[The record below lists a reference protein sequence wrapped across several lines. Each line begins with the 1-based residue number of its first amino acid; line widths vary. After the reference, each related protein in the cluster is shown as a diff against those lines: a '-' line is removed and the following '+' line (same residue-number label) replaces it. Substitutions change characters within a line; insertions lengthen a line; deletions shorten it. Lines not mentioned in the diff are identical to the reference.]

1 MKVRLT
7 EVARRVGVSVSTV
20 SRVLNDKPGVNPHT
34 RRQVLVALDVLGYD
48 RPSQLRPRA
57 AGLVGLVVP
66 ELENPY
72 FPRFAQFVES
82 ELARY
87 GYTPVLCSQTL
98 GGVSEDD
105 YVRQLLDHA
114 VSGIIFVSGVHAVAD
129 SEPERYRRLTDLG
142 LPIVCVNGYLPGVPA
157 PFLSTDEA
165 ATVEAGLH
173 HVRQLGHERIGLA
186 LGHARYTPVRR
197 KAAAFR
203 RLTGDDAPIVAP
215 DGVSGRL
222 VQCTAY
228 TVEGG
233 GAAAQRLIE
242 AGVTGILCGSDVMAL
257 GVLRAARQAGLRVP
271 ADLSVVGSDDSVL
284 MQFTD
289 PPLTT
294 VRQPA
299 LRLAAAA
306 CRALVDQIS
315 GLAPDLGEV
324 LFQPEL
330 VVRGSTAP
338 PPEDRVGSPHV
349 RSAPPRLV
357 PHRDDLPDQPAS
369 ADPGRDLPIG

>member
-7 EVARRVGVSVSTV
+7 EIARRAGVSVSTV

-34 RRQVLVALDVLGYD
+34 RRQVLTAIDVLGYD
-48 RPSQLRPRA
+48 RPSRLRPRA

-66 ELENPY
+66 ELENPF
-72 FPRFAQFVES
+72 FPRFAQLVES
-82 ELARY
+82 ELARF

-98 GGVSEDD
+98 GGVTEDD
-105 YVRQLLDHA
+105 YVQQLLQHA
-114 VSGIIFVSGVHAVAD
+114 VSGIMFVSGVHAVAD
-129 SEPERYRRLTDLG
+129 SDPARYQRLVDLG
-142 LPIVCVNGYLPGVPA
+142 LPIVCVNGYLPGVGA

-165 ATVEAGLH
+165 ATVELGLNH
-173 HVRQLGHERIGLA
+173 LRQMGHERVGLA
-186 LGHARYTPVRR
+186 LGHARYTPARR

-203 RLTGDDAPIVAP
+203 ALTGDDAPVTAP
-215 DGVSGRL
+215 DGVSGPL

-233 GAAAQRLIE
+233 VVAAQRLLD

-257 GVLRAARQAGLRVP
+257 GVLRAGRQAGRRVP
-271 ADLSVVGSDDSVL
+271 HDLSVVGSDDSTL

-299 LRLAAAA
+299 LTLAHAA
-306 CRALVDQIS
+306 CRALLDQIS
-315 GLAPDLGEV
+315 GHPPDAGEV

-330 VVRGSTAP
+330 VVRASTARAP
-338 PPEDRVGSPHV
+338 QAAGAVVSSTHAPSRV
-349 RSAPPRLV
+349 V
-357 PHRDDLPDQPAS
+357 P
-369 ADPGRDLPIG
+369 